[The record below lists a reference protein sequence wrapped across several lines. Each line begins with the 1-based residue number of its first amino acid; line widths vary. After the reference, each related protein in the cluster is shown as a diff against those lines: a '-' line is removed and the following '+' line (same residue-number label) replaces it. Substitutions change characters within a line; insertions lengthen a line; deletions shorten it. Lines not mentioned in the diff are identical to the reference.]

1 MNLIQTFISVVFIMA
16 FLTLAFL
23 AMWYIALPLL
33 LLGVVVW
40 IVKLLRLQWLAY
52 QATRQANGCHIR
64 EIQPEQRRRHRQNV
78 IDVDYTELP

>member
-40 IVKLLRLQWLAY
+40 IVKRVPY
-52 QATRQANGCHIR
+52 PGDSTRTAPSASAKC
-64 EIQPEQRRRHRQNV
+64 
-78 IDVDYTELP
+78 D